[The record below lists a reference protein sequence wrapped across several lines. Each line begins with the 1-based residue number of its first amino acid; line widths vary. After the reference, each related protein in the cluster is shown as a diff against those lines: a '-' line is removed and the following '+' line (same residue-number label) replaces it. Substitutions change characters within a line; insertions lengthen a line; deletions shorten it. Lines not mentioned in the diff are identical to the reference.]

1 MPGGSDGQV
10 WFDTVSQEVPMTLT
24 EQMLDT
30 TPAEIGYDRAALV
43 ECIAA
48 CFECAQVCS
57 ACADACL
64 AEEMV
69 DQLRRCITSDLNCAD
84 LCATTGRILSRQTG
98 YDPDL
103 STAALQACRDA
114 CERCATECESHAE
127 MHEHCRLCAEACR
140 RCAQACAAL
149 LAG

>member
-1 MPGGSDGQV
+1 
-10 WFDTVSQEVPMTLT
+10 MTLT

-30 TPAEIGYDRAALV
+30 TPAEVGCDRSTLA

-64 AEEMV
+64 AEDMV
-69 DQLRRCITSDLNCAD
+69 EQLRECITSDLNCAD

-98 YDPDL
+98 FNPEL
-103 STAALQACRDA
+103 SAAALRACRDA
-114 CERCATECESHAE
+114 CQRCATECESHAG
-127 MHEHCRLCAEACR
+127 MHEHCRGVRAGVPSLR
-140 RCAQACAAL
+140 RGVL
-149 LAG
+149 RPTRELAPAPRRTRRG